1 MEKELHIA
9 LTVAGI
15 AVVLVLFGTYL
26 NDTGNR
32 APSTDDFIGEWD
44 IVEAQKAYYDDG
56 VPTIEQ
62 LVLDAEVSIEKMKE
76 GYYALSLFGDHAVCV
91 ANADMLF
98 STNIDGCDSLTI
110 HGMRDSLTITLL
122 YPDSGIALS
131 LQRSGTE
138 RIQPEGQDIPPAV
151 STCDPPM
158 ALEDGT
164 VLKAFR
170 AVEFT
175 GIDVIDHMDRGYELT
190 ILKNEYPF
198 VFYNVTCSE
207 FSWNYIAMPMMK
219 TNMLATTYLN
229 EDMYVQDMVHF
240 ADGIVYTSSF
250 DNAEG
255 RDVAVWSV
263 AYGDESKEQDWD
275 SFAIS
280 DYEGTETSYVWDQ
293 EQYEYNSEIDVDM
306 SIIYQ
311 YENLLIVKTETAEGT
326 ISYWGGLIFKEDKD
340 YCAVFQSVTSYY
352 GLDMYGTYICNMSY
366 DISGPVTVIGA
377 LLNSDGLA
385 AAFHQSLT
393 FIS

>member
-26 NDTGNR
+26 NDTNNR
-32 APSTDDFIGEWD
+32 GPSTDDFIGDWD
-44 IVEAQKAYYDDG
+44 IVESQKAYYDDG

-62 LVLDAEVSIEKMKE
+62 LLLDTTVTIEKMNE
-76 GYYALSLFGDHAVCV
+76 GYYALSLFGDHGVCV
-91 ANADMLF
+91 GNADMLF
-98 STNIDGCDSLTI
+98 STNIDGCDSLTV
-110 HGMRDSLTITLL
+110 HGTRDSLTITVL
-122 YPDSGIALS
+122 YPDSAIAMS

-138 RIQPEGQDIPPAV
+138 KAQPVGQDIPPAID
-151 STCDPPM
+151 TCDPPM
-158 ALEDGT
+158 TVEDGT
-164 VLKAFR
+164 VLKAFK
-170 AVEFT
+170 AIEFT
-175 GIDVIDHMDRGYELT
+175 GTEVIDHMDRGYELT

-198 VFYNVTCSE
+198 VFYNVSCSE
-207 FSWNYIAMPMMK
+207 FSWNYIAIPMMK
-219 TNMLATTYLN
+219 TNMLATTDIS
-229 EDMYVQDMVHF
+229 EKQYVQDMVHIT
-240 ADGIVYTSSF
+240 DGIIYTSSF

-255 RDVAVWSV
+255 RDIAVWCI
-263 AYGDESKEQDWD
+263 AYGDESKEQEAD

-293 EQYEYNSEIDVDM
+293 VQYEYNPEIDVEM

-311 YENLLIVKTETAEGT
+311 YENLLIVKTETSEGT
-326 ISYWGGLIFKEDKD
+326 TSFWGGLIFKEDKD
-340 YCAVFQSVTSYY
+340 YCAVFQSQTNYK
-352 GLDMYGTYICNMSY
+352 GFEMYGTYVCNISF

-377 LLNSDGLA
+377 LLNADGLA